1 MDRNKKEM
9 PKWLQDK
16 ERDEG
21 TLVETLRGRGRFQGE
36 GVRAGREEGG
46 EELGRVLFPVLHE

>member
-1 MDRNKKEM
+1 MA
-9 PKWLQDK
+9 KWLQDK

-36 GVRAGREEGG
+36 GVRLGEGRERRGAG
-46 EELGRVLFPVLHE
+46 ESIISCPT